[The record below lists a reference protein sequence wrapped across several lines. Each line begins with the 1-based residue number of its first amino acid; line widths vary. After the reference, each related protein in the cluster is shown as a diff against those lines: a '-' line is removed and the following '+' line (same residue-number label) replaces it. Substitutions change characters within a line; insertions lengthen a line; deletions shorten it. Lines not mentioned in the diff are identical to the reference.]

1 MLLADAAQVA
11 DGKLNL
17 LGGGWNVTRGQAPS
31 ALALLIEVSWDET
44 NRRHRLEIALVDSDG
59 AAVLV
64 PNPFQQQ
71 QPLVIPADFE
81 VGRPAGLAAGA
92 SVNQPLAVNLGPLP
106 LKPGTRY
113 EWRCTVNGEVLASQ
127 AFSTVEVVS

>member
-17 LGGGWNVTRGQAPS
+17 LGGGWNITRGLAPS
-31 ALALLIEVSWDET
+31 ALALLIEIPWDET
-44 NRRHRLEIALVDSDG
+44 NRRHKLEIALVDSDG
-59 AAVLV
+59 GPVLV
-64 PNPFQQQ
+64 LNPFQQQ
-71 QPLVIPADFE
+71 QPLVIPAEFE

-92 SVNQPLAVNLGPLP
+92 SVNQPFAINLGPLQ

-113 EWRCTVNGEVLASQ
+113 EWRCTVNGEMLASQ
-127 AFSTVEVVS
+127 AFSTVEVPS